1 MRTPRYPDVQ
11 RRFEGVAFQRHTYEE
26 HIMISASNV
35 ALAYGKHV
43 LFKDVNIKFTPGN
56 CYGLIGANGA
66 GKSTFLNILS
76 GEIEP
81 DKGEVSA
88 GLGERIA
95 VLKQDQFAYD
105 GETAIDTVIMGH
117 ERLYA
122 IMMERD
128 AIYSKA
134 EFTEADGIRSGELE
148 AEFAEMDGYEAESE
162 AAVLLNGLGIPEEMR
177 HLKMK
182 ELEGSDKVRVLLA
195 QALFGNPDVLLLD
208 EPTNHLDHKSIAW
221 LDDFLARFQNTVI
234 VVSHDRHFLNQVC
247 THIAD
252 IDYGKIRVFVGNYD
266 FWCQASRLIQKQKQN
281 ENKKATEKAK
291 DLTAFIQRFS
301 SNASKAKQATSRKKL
316 LEKIT
321 LDELPVSSR
330 KYPWIAFRPERP
342 CGNVILE
349 IENLTKIIN
358 GEKVLNNFSMVLNG
372 GDKIAFVG
380 DNSLAKTALFQILAG
395 EMEPDSGSFRW
406 GQTVTTSYF
415 SKENSRF
422 FETEMP
428 LVQWLLQYAP
438 EEGVNFARGF
448 LGRMLFSGEEAMK
461 KTGVLSGGEKV
472 RCMLSRMMLTD
483 SNVLLLDEPTN
494 HLDLEAITA
503 LNEGLMAFPE
513 VILFASHDRQ
523 FVSTVANRIVELT
536 PEGSI
541 DRHMRFDDYLVSAV
555 VAKEREAHYCGERVL
570 AL

>member
-1 MRTPRYPDVQ
+1 
-11 RRFEGVAFQRHTYEE
+11 
-26 HIMISASNV
+26 MISATNV
-35 ALAYGKHV
+35 ALAYGKRV

-66 GKSTFLNILS
+66 GKSTFLKILS
-76 GEIEP
+76 GENEF
-81 DKGEVSA
+81 DKGTVST
-88 GLGERIA
+88 GPGERIA

-105 GETAIDTVIMGH
+105 EETIINTVIMGH
-117 ERLYA
+117 ERLYTLT
-122 IMMERD
+122 MERD
-128 AIYSKA
+128 AIYVKTD
-134 EFTEADGIRSGELE
+134 FTEEDGIRSGELE
-148 AEFAEMDGYEAESE
+148 AEFAELNGYEAEAE
-162 AAVLLNGLGIPEEMR
+162 AAILLNGLGIPEKLR

-182 ELEGSDKVRVLLA
+182 ELEGGDKVRVLLA

-208 EPTNHLDHKSIAW
+208 EPTNHLDHKSVAW
-221 LDDFLARFQNTVI
+221 LEDFLARFQNTVI

-252 IDYGKIRVFVGNYD
+252 IDYGKIQVFVGNYD

-281 ENKKATEKAK
+281 QNKKATERAK
-291 DLTAFIQRFS
+291 ELTAFIQRFS

-316 LEKIT
+316 LEKIN
-321 LDELPVSSR
+321 LDEMPVSSR
-330 KYPWIAFRPERP
+330 KYPWIAFKPERG
-342 CGNVILE
+342 CGTVILE
-349 IENLTKIIN
+349 IENLTKTID
-358 GEKVLNNFSMVLNG
+358 GEKILNNFSMMVSG

-415 SKENSRF
+415 SKDNSRF
-422 FETEMP
+422 FKNDIP
-428 LVQWLLQYAP
+428 LAQWLLQYAP
-438 EEGVNFARGF
+438 EEGLSFARSF

-472 RCMLSRMMLTD
+472 RCMLARMMLTG

-494 HLDLEAITA
+494 HLDLEAITS
-503 LNEGLMAFPE
+503 LNEGLMAFSE
-513 VILFASHDRQ
+513 VILFASNDHQ
-523 FVSTVANRIVELT
+523 FVSTVSNRIVELT

-541 DRHMRFDDYLVSAV
+541 DRTMSFDEYLASDR
-555 VAKEREAHYCGERVL
+555 VAEERQSHYCGAGV
-570 AL
+570 